1 MNKTKIFYNKLPR
14 KRDWTPSNASPVG
27 LSSFIATDKQE
38 RRQQKDIDYWKKHN
52 NTIKNKYPDG
62 WKPKNKL
69 SRAAMIGIKELH
81 QYDSLQFTVANLSE
95 KFKRSPESIRR
106 ILKSKWIPNQQR
118 AAQQNERASRSK
130 QRDNIASKH
139 NTSDKHTN
147 GTENDS
153 FKTHLS
159 SIESYLKRNK

>member
-1 MNKTKIFYNKLPR
+1 MNKTKIFYTNLPR
-14 KRDWTPSNASPVG
+14 KRDWTPSNASPLA
-27 LSSFIATDKQE
+27 LSSLVATDKQE
-38 RRQQKDIDYWKKHN
+38 RRQLKDRDYWKKHN
-52 NTIKNKYPDG
+52 SRIKSKYPDG

-81 QYDSLQFTVANLSE
+81 QYDSLQFNVASLSE

-106 ILKSKWIPNQQR
+106 ILKSNWIPDQQR

-130 QRDNIASKH
+130 QRGTITSKQ
-139 NTSDKHTN
+139 NTSDRHAN
-147 GTENDS
+147 DRENDS

-159 SIESYLKRNK
+159 SIENYLKRNK